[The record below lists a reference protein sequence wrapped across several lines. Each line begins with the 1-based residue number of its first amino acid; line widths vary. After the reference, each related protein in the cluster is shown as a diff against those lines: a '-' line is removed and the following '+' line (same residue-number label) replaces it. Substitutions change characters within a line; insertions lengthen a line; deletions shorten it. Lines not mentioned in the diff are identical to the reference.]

1 MAHGIYTSSVLFF
14 IPYGAFYSVAGE
26 DGQHIA
32 DYQSFAV
39 TMATSLVIVVS
50 VQVTLLVKTS
60 LLNGFTTFKM
70 ISLLTDFVY
79 LVGGKNPKGIL
90 EFSYQLQVLR
100 QMFYEPILV
109 IISEYM

>member
-1 MAHGIYTSSVLFF
+1 
-14 IPYGAFYSVAGE
+14 
-26 DGQHIA
+26 
-32 DYQSFAV
+32 
-39 TMATSLVIVVS
+39 
-50 VQVTLLVKTS
+50 
-60 LLNGFTTFKM
+60 M

-90 EFSYQLQVLR
+90 EFSFQLQVSR